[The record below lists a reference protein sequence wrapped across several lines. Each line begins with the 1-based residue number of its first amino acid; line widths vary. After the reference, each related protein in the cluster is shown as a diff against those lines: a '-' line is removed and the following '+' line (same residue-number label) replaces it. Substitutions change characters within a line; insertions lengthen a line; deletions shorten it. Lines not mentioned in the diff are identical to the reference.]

1 MLIDGLLLYPRRRV
15 EMGLSG
21 WGFPLFHV
29 VYSSSFSVYKF
40 NENKKT
46 IRKVGKNLAG
56 TEILRKFAPEY
67 ARPFR
72 KLILMNCKSYRRYGQ
87 GRRTEIIVITTN

>member
-1 MLIDGLLLYPRRRV
+1 MEGLLLYPRRRV
-15 EMGLSG
+15 EMGVWG
-21 WGFPLFHV
+21 QGFPLFHV
-29 VYSSSFSVYKF
+29 IYSSSFPIFKF

-56 TEILRKFAPEY
+56 TDFLRKFAPEY

-72 KLILMNCKSYRRYGQ
+72 N
-87 GRRTEIIVITTN
+87 